1 MPELDKAKKLAERQ
15 RQRQRILLLLDT
27 LPQFTVRS
35 LVQVTHLR
43 SRLLDVAETEQ
54 RTAIALLSKSK
65 DRLKAIGEKT
75 LNVQRCLETAAVNT
89 DDVLAHPEKLGANL
103 DSEEIDVAL
112 TQSLLSVER
121 AHHDLQ
127 AQVLELDAIA
137 EEADRLLNKQAIPS

>member
-1 MPELDKAKKLAERQ
+1 MPDLDKANKLAERQ

-35 LVQVTHLR
+35 LVQVAHLR

-54 RTAIALLSKSK
+54 RTAIALLNKSK
-65 DRLKAIGEKT
+65 DRLKTIGEKT